1 MRAVGLCRDEIE
13 GLRPVKLVD
22 LKLIIQDRDVPAQ
35 KVHKDAFARRVH
47 RSQDR
52 MLLLAAALNDMGHI
66 GSLSAVTLVRIEFR
80 AVGAER
86 TFLEKGGWRPA
97 EVGGIIATRPWGIER
112 RQCGAS

>member
-1 MRAVGLCRDEIE
+1 MRAVGLCRNQIE
-13 GLRPVKLVD
+13 SLRPVELVD
-22 LKLIIQDRDVPAQ
+22 LKLAIQDRDIPAQ
-35 KVHKDAFARRVH
+35 KVHKDALARRVH
-47 RSQDR
+47 RSQHR

-97 EVGGIIATRPWGIER
+97 EARGIIATSPWGVER
-112 RQCGAS
+112 R